1 VNLLEDTKIPI
12 KNVTIE
18 TMNNREPT
26 IGQMRSSAT
35 EFSNLEKNI
44 QAIIALHDQ
53 AESKLTQEQRLIEKG
68 TAWLSCPAFVYL
80 SLVGILSWVLYN
92 FIAFRVGFASF
103 DPPPFPILQDV
114 LSIASFLV
122 TIMIL
127 SAENRQGKT
136 QKRQG
141 QLDLQMNLL
150 AEQKITKII
159 ALVEELRRDLPS
171 VKNRHDPEASIM
183 QEATDPLEV
192 LNALEEK
199 LEAGN
204 HS

>member
-1 VNLLEDTKIPI
+1 
-12 KNVTIE
+12 
-18 TMNNREPT
+18 MNEREP
-26 IGQMRSSAT
+26 IVHQKL
-35 EFSNLEKNI
+35 SNAPQFNNLDQNI

-53 AESKLTQEQRLIEKG
+53 AERKLTQDQRLIEQG
-68 TAWLSCPAFVYL
+68 TAWLSRPVFIYL
-80 SLVGILSWVLYN
+80 SLLSMMLWMLYN
-92 FIAFRVGFASF
+92 WLAPYFGLTSF
-103 DPPPFPILQDV
+103 DPPPFAILQDV
-114 LSIASFLV
+114 LAIGSFLV

-136 QKRQG
+136 QERQG

-150 AEQKITKII
+150 AEQKITKIV
-159 ALVEELRRDLPS
+159 ALIEELRRDLPS

-183 QEATDPLEV
+183 QEATDPMAV
-192 LNALEEK
+192 LSALEEK

>member
-1 VNLLEDTKIPI
+1 
-12 KNVTIE
+12 
-18 TMNNREPT
+18 MNKREP
-26 IGQMRSSAT
+26 IVSQKLSNAH
-35 EFSNLEKNI
+35 FSNLDQNI

-53 AESKLTQEQRLIEKG
+53 AERKLTQDQRLIEQG
-68 TAWLSCPAFVYL
+68 TAWLSRPAFIYL
-80 SLVGILSWVLYN
+80 SLLGMLFWIVYN
-92 FIAFRVGFASF
+92 LAAPKLGFVTF
-103 DPPPFPILQDV
+103 DEPPFPILQDT
-114 LSIASFLV
+114 LAIASFIV

-136 QKRQG
+136 QERQG

-159 ALVEELRRDLPS
+159 ALIEELRRDLPS
-171 VKNRHDPEASIM
+171 VKNRHDLEASTM
-183 QEATDPLEV
+183 QEATDPMAV
-192 LNALEEK
+192 LSALEEK

>member
-1 VNLLEDTKIPI
+1 MENKV
-12 KNVTIE
+12 
-18 TMNNREPT
+18 PT
-26 IGQMRSSAT
+26 IRQMQSSTA
-35 EFSNLEKNI
+35 EFSNLERNI
-44 QAIIALHDQ
+44 QAIIALHNQ
-53 AESKLTQEQRLIEKG
+53 AESKLTQDQRLIEKG
-68 TAWLSCPAFVYL
+68 TAWLSRPAFIYL
-80 SLVGILSWVLYN
+80 SLAGMLLWMLYN
-92 FIAFRVGFASF
+92 FIAFKAGFLSF

-136 QKRQG
+136 QERQG

-171 VKNRHDPEASIM
+171 VKNRHDQEASTM

>member
-1 VNLLEDTKIPI
+1 
-12 KNVTIE
+12 
-18 TMNNREPT
+18 MNEREP
-26 IGQMRSSAT
+26 IVRQKPSNAP
-35 EFSNLEKNI
+35 EFSHLDQNI

-53 AESKLTQEQRLIEKG
+53 AESKLTQEQRLIEQG
-68 TAWLSCPAFVYL
+68 TAWLSRPAFIYL
-80 SLVGILSWVLYN
+80 SVVGMVLWMIYNWLAPSMGLVSIDS
-92 FIAFRVGFASF
+92 
-103 DPPPFPILQDV
+103 PPFPILQDV
-114 LSIASFLV
+114 LAVGSFVV

-136 QKRQG
+136 QVRQG

-171 VKNRHDPEASIM
+171 VQNRHDPEALTM
-183 QEATDPLEV
+183 QEATDPLAV

-199 LEAGN
+199 LEAAD
-204 HS
+204 HT

>member
-1 VNLLEDTKIPI
+1 
-12 KNVTIE
+12 
-18 TMNNREPT
+18 MNNKEMA
-26 IGQMRSSAT
+26 ISQMRSTAA

-68 TAWLSCPAFVYL
+68 TAWLSRPGFIFS
-80 SLVGILSWVLYN
+80 SLAGMLSWVLYN
-92 FIAFRVGFASF
+92 YVAFKVGFLSF
-103 DPPPFPILQDV
+103 DPPPFPILQDL

-122 TIMIL
+122 TVMVL

-136 QKRQG
+136 QERQG

-159 ALVEELRRDLPS
+159 ALFEELRRDLPS
-171 VKNRHDPEASIM
+171 VQNRHDPEASTM

>member
-1 VNLLEDTKIPI
+1 M
-12 KNVTIE
+12 KNE
-18 TMNNREPT
+18 EPT
-26 IGQMRSSAT
+26 FVQMRSSSA
-35 EFSNLEKNI
+35 EYSNLEKNI

-68 TAWLSCPAFVYL
+68 TAWLSRPAFIYW
-80 SLVGILSWVLYN
+80 SLAGMLGWVLYN
-92 FIAFRVGFASF
+92 FIAFRVGFVYL
-103 DPPPFPILQDV
+103 DPPPFPILQDA

-136 QKRQG
+136 QERQG

-159 ALVEELRRDLPS
+159 ALVEELRKDLPS
-171 VKNRHDPEASIM
+171 VKNRHDPEACIM

>member
-1 VNLLEDTKIPI
+1 
-12 KNVTIE
+12 
-18 TMNNREPT
+18 MNKREPIISQKLST
-26 IGQMRSSAT
+26 APQ
-35 EFSNLEKNI
+35 FSNLDQNI

-53 AESKLTQEQRLIEKG
+53 AESKLTQQQRLIERG
-68 TAWLSCPAFVYL
+68 TAWLSRPAFIYL
-80 SLVGILSWVLYN
+80 SLLSMVLWILYN
-92 FIAFRVGFASF
+92 WLAPYFGLTSF
-103 DPPPFPILQDV
+103 DTPPFPILQDT
-114 LSIASFLV
+114 LAIGSFLV

-136 QKRQG
+136 QERQG

-159 ALVEELRRDLPS
+159 ALLEELRRDLPS
-171 VKNRHDPEASIM
+171 VKNRHDAEASIM
-183 QEATDPLEV
+183 QEATDPMAV
-192 LNALEEK
+192 LSALEAK